1 MKNIGVSLL
10 IVTPIIIFFGCSQD
24 YEFPPGRDTVEI
36 YGDGTFQI
44 LSGPTSNGL
53 YNNET
58 QEDIEFIVYKYK
70 EIKHWVYVIGES
82 GYTILNYQTGEI
94 KKYKKMDDIPNKQ
107 KQIFIDIA
115 KE

>member
-1 MKNIGVSLL
+1 M
-10 IVTPIIIFFGCSQD
+10 
-24 YEFPPGRDTVEI
+24 EI

-44 LSGPTSNGL
+44 MSGPTSNGL

-58 QEDIEFIVYKYK
+58 QEDIEFIVFKYK
-70 EIKHWVYVIGES
+70 EIKTLVYIIGES

-94 KKYKKMDDIPNKQ
+94 KKYKKMDEIPNKE
-107 KQIFIDIA
+107 KQIFIEIA